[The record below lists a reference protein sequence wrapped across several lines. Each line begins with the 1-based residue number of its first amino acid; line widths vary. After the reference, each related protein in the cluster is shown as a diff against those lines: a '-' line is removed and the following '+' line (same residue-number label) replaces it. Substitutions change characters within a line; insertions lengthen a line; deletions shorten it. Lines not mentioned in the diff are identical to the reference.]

1 MTYAYIVAKR
11 RGKVHE
17 VDGTGM
23 TYCKAE
29 KSTPRLTFVSE
40 APPKRGRCWTC
51 KQVKEQRQHDATRG
65 VLDSEFR
72 SIVKQ

>member
-11 RGKVHE
+11 SGRVHE
-17 VDGTGM
+17 VDESGR
-23 TYCKAE
+23 TYCQAE

-40 APPKRGRCWTC
+40 APPNRGKCWSC
-51 KQVKEQRQHDATRG
+51 KQVKEQRQYDATHG